1 MADNFMNKPQW
12 YIVSAISGKEK
23 SIAENI
29 KERIV
34 TYGYT
39 DLVKHIQVIK
49 REKIEVVSFSK
60 NDSSLPKNL
69 NNTKITTWAVQDDGG
84 YKKTSVKVT
93 NKFPGYIFVNMI
105 YNQDVWYVIRNT
117 QGVLGFVGSSGKGAK
132 PIPIS
137 ELQYKNSFKTI
148 ADEKVEI
155 EEFMSE
161 LPVEIVN
168 EVIETKET
176 PNFIVG
182 DVVEINNG
190 KFANHTGK
198 IVELNNENKLALVEI
213 NTNEGTT
220 KFEVPYSDIQ
230 K

>member
-1 MADNFMNKPQW
+1 
-12 YIVSAISGKEK
+12 
-23 SIAENI
+23 
-29 KERIV
+29 
-34 TYGYT
+34 
-39 DLVKHIQVIK
+39 
-49 REKIEVVSFSK
+49 
-60 NDSSLPKNL
+60 
-69 NNTKITTWAVQDDGG
+69 
-84 YKKTSVKVT
+84 
-93 NKFPGYIFVNMI
+93 
-105 YNQDVWYVIRNT
+105 
-117 QGVLGFVGSSGKGAK
+117 
-132 PIPIS
+132 
-137 ELQYKNSFKTI
+137 
-148 ADEKVEI
+148 
-155 EEFMSE
+155 MSE